1 MADVRRFPARR
12 RVQLGDAGASGRMR
26 LDAVAR
32 FLQDI
37 ATDDARDAGLA
48 DGWVVRRTTMTVHRL
63 PRFRDDVDLVTR
75 CSGMSLT
82 AAERCTDLALDG
94 APAVDTVSLWAF
106 VGRDGRPQRIDPIA
120 FEQYGIPVGSPRIST
135 RLRHPDPPAGAG
147 RHPWALRVADVD
159 VLGHV
164 NNALA
169 WAVLEEVLAR
179 TGTAVEAP
187 FVAEVEFRAAL
198 APTDAPEVVVVPGA
212 DGEVRAWVLCGD
224 EVRTSAWF
232 VPGARPRS

>member
-1 MADVRRFPARR
+1 
-12 RVQLGDAGASGRMR
+12 MR

-82 AAERCTDLALDG
+82 AAERCTDLTLDG
-94 APAVDTVSLWAF
+94 EPAVDTVSLWAF
-106 VGRDGRPQRIDPIA
+106 VGGDGRPQRIDPIA

-135 RLRHPDPPAGAG
+135 RLRHPDPPAGVAG
-147 RHPWALRVADVD
+147 RPWVVRVADVD

-164 NNALA
+164 NNAVA
-169 WAVLEEVLAR
+169 WAVVEEVLADA
-179 TGTAVEAP
+179 GIEVAAP
-187 FVAEVEFRAAL
+187 FVAEVEFRTAL
-198 APTDAPEVVVVPGA
+198 APDDTPELVVVPGA
-212 DGEVRAWVLCGD
+212 DGEVRAWVRCGD
-224 EVRTSAWF
+224 AVRTSAWF
-232 VPGARPRS
+232 VPGAGPRS